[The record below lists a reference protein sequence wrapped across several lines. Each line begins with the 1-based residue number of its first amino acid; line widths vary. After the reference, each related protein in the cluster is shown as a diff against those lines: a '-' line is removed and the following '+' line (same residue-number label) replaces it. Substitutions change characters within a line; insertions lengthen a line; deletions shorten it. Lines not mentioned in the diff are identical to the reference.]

1 MGITIKSRLLQA
13 PCPAT
18 LIDGNHAVRLRM
30 DEAGMDGTGGG
41 TASEESHIAFK
52 VTNDSRKFRRPLLS
66 IPTQIAEIG

>member
-1 MGITIKSRLLQA
+1 MGITVKSRLLQA

-18 LIDGNHAVRLRM
+18 LIDGNQAVRLRM

-41 TASEESHIAFK
+41 TASKESHIAIK
-52 VTNDSRKFRRPLLS
+52 VTNDGRKFRRPLLS